1 MFTRSCPSGKI
12 VYASTAIAED
22 VLIEL
27 WSKNEYHP
35 GSAPVAIYRCDD
47 CGLYHLT
54 SKGPMNEKL
63 ASAISSGTIKRQREA
78 NRWEEKFKKR

>member
-1 MFTRSCPSGKI
+1 MFNRSCSTGKI
-12 VYASTAIAED
+12 VYASIAIAED

-27 WSKNEYHP
+27 WSKNEYNP
-35 GSAPVAIYRCDD
+35 ASAPIAIYRCDD

-63 ASAISSGTIKRQREA
+63 SAAISSGAIKRQREA
-78 NRWEEKFKKR
+78 KRWEDKLKKR

>member
-1 MFTRSCPSGKI
+1 MFTRSCPTGKI
-12 VYASTAIAED
+12 VYASIAIAED

-27 WSKNEYHP
+27 WSKNEYNAA
-35 GSAPVAIYRCDD
+35 SAPVAIYRCDD

-63 ASAISSGTIKRQREA
+63 SAAISSGSIKRQREA
-78 NRWEEKFKKR
+78 NQWEMKFKKR